1 MLEEVRISYISED
14 LSESFNRCVGSV
26 SLERKYL
33 ATTAPYPVSSTI
45 DYVRSMMA
53 NHYPLYVAVNS
64 QNQVVGWCDV
74 VPKRHEGLTHVG
86 VLALGVRKE
95 YRGGGVGSKLL
106 TQAIAHTKQMGL
118 EKMELDVFESNR
130 SAIRLYEEFGFA
142 LEGRKVKSRK
152 LDGTYDNIL
161 LMGKFL

>member
-1 MLEEVRISYISED
+1 
-14 LSESFNRCVGSV
+14 
-26 SLERKYL
+26 
-33 ATTAPYPVSSTI
+33 
-45 DYVRSMMA
+45 MMA

-130 SAIRLYEEFGFA
+130 SAIRLYEEFGFT